1 MTKSFIPYS
10 TQSIGADDIRVVN
23 KVLQSGWITQGP
35 KVKEFETDFAG
46 YAEAKYAVAVSNATA
61 GLHIACLALGLKSGD
76 EVIVPTLSFTASA
89 SCIIHCDAKPVFVD
103 VYQDTL
109 TINVEQAEKKISKYT
124 KAIIAVDFAGHPAE
138 WSKLKRIANKHKLKL
153 IDDAAHSFGS
163 IYKNRKIG
171 SIADITIFSFH
182 PVKTITTG
190 EGGMLTTNNKE
201 YFEKISLLRNH
212 GIIKSRE
219 LHDKYGGWFYD
230 IKNVGFNFR
239 LTDIQAALGI
249 SQLKKA
255 ETFIKKRRNKWNKYK
270 EALSKFPQLILPIEK
285 KDSISGWHLFPIRI
299 DSSQTKISRKEL
311 YQKLINA
318 GIGVQIH
325 FIPLHYLSFYR
336 QFVGVNEKFPVS
348 ENYYNSALSLP
359 LYPALTQNEQ
369 FYVIGTLKKIL
380 HE

>member
-35 KVKEFETDFAG
+35 KVKEFETDVAG

-89 SCIIHCDAKPVFVD
+89 SCIIHCGAKPVFVD

-109 TINVEQAEKKISKYT
+109 TINVEQAEKKISKHT

-201 YFEKISLLRNH
+201 YFEKISTPHGLYHQSSRLL
-212 GIIKSRE
+212 
-219 LHDKYGGWFYD
+219 
-230 IKNVGFNFR
+230 
-239 LTDIQAALGI
+239 
-249 SQLKKA
+249 
-255 ETFIKKRRNKWNKYK
+255 
-270 EALSKFPQLILPIEK
+270 
-285 KDSISGWHLFPIRI
+285 
-299 DSSQTKISRKEL
+299 
-311 YQKLINA
+311 
-318 GIGVQIH
+318 
-325 FIPLHYLSFYR
+325 
-336 QFVGVNEKFPVS
+336 
-348 ENYYNSALSLP
+348 
-359 LYPALTQNEQ
+359 
-369 FYVIGTLKKIL
+369 
-380 HE
+380 

>member
-35 KVKEFETDFAG
+35 KVKEFETDVAG

-285 KDSISGWHLFPIRI
+285 KDSISAWHLFPIRI

-336 QFVGVNEKFPVS
+336 QFVGVNETFPVS